1 MRRFLLA
8 SVSLLFILILL
19 AAGYVGYEAFRF
31 LKVPPQSPGE
41 EMLFA
46 IEPGETFYGIA
57 ARLKEQGI
65 ITNVQYFRLL
75 GHYKKMLKGVQA
87 GEFMLHTGWL
97 PEKVLETLVLGKP
110 ILYRLS
116 LREGLTWWE
125 TARIVEEAGYATFED
140 FALTIQDK
148 ELLARYHVPFDSA
161 EGFLFPE
168 TYLLQ
173 RPKEKNARPIVEMLL
188 KTFWDRATR
197 VWPEG
202 RPEPEVLKHAV
213 ILASMV
219 ERETG
224 VPAER
229 PTVAGVFAK
238 RLKIGMLM
246 QCDPTVIYGL
256 GPSFDGNLTRAQ
268 LNDADNP
275 YNTYQRRGLPP
286 GPICSPGLDALLAAV
301 NPEDHDYLYFVS
313 KNDGSHHFSKN
324 LREHNN
330 AVRTYQ
336 LKR

>member
-1 MRRFLLA
+1 
-8 SVSLLFILILL
+8 
-19 AAGYVGYEAFRF
+19 
-31 LKVPPQSPGE
+31 
-41 EMLFA
+41 
-46 IEPGETFYGIA
+46 
-57 ARLKEQGI
+57 
-65 ITNVQYFRLL
+65 
-75 GHYKKMLKGVQA
+75 
-87 GEFMLHTGWL
+87 MLHTGWL